1 MYKSISTNKPLQILL
16 VFGCLIIGLF
26 HFPLSLVQ
34 LNLSYIPGD
43 LGDARFIN
51 FVLEHGYQYLIG
63 NEPSFY
69 NAPFF
74 YPAKNTLALSD
85 NMAGTLPIYAFFR
98 SLNYSRETAYQLW
111 WVSIFVIN
119 YFVAF
124 FCFKNISKNNYI
136 AILGAYLFTFSMI
149 MFGQVNFT
157 QLNIR
162 FMLPLI
168 ILFAYRFITEL
179 NIKFYYFLVIS
190 IALQFVLGVYYAFL
204 SIYLLLIIYL
214 TYLLFYKN
222 IAAIKILFSN
232 KKQTIKT
239 IGFTLSVIACLLVY
253 MQNYIAISSQVGLHR
268 FSDVINLIP
277 TFTSYFLANDGSI
290 WAFTNN
296 YGKHLLPDSW
306 WLNQFFMGLFP
317 LLLLI
322 VNFIYNYKNKHS
334 TFNFLLISI
343 VIAILGSV
351 LYANKYSI
359 LALFY
364 LLPGFGSLS
373 VLVRVITVIFTL
385 IVFVNI
391 QFLTKVFNKYKKW
404 NLLLFI
410 SLFTF
415 LVLDNWVDTNKLSK
429 TKKET
434 ILNRYKNIE
443 AQINKH
449 NDKKTI
455 AIVSET
461 PDSRNFKFH
470 MDAFLFAQTHG
481 LKSINGYSSNAP
493 KNFGYFWENHNRKTL
508 NDWCIYNNID
518 TNKIIIIDNKNPI
531 TNTFYE

>member
-1 MYKSISTNKPLQILL
+1 
-16 VFGCLIIGLF
+16 
-26 HFPLSLVQ
+26 
-34 LNLSYIPGD
+34 
-43 LGDARFIN
+43 
-51 FVLEHGYQYLIG
+51 
-63 NEPSFY
+63 
-69 NAPFF
+69 
-74 YPAKNTLALSD
+74 
-85 NMAGTLPIYAFFR
+85 
-98 SLNYSRETAYQLW
+98 
-111 WVSIFVIN
+111 
-119 YFVAF
+119 
-124 FCFKNISKNNYI
+124 
-136 AILGAYLFTFSMI
+136 
-149 MFGQVNFT
+149 
-157 QLNIR
+157 
-162 FMLPLI
+162 
-168 ILFAYRFITEL
+168 
-179 NIKFYYFLVIS
+179 
-190 IALQFVLGVYYAFL
+190 VLGVYYAFL

-239 IGFTLSVIACLLVY
+239 IGFTLTVIAFLLVY

-351 LYANKYSI
+351 LYANKYSV

-434 ILNRYKNIE
+434 ITR
-443 AQINKH
+443 
-449 NDKKTI
+449 
-455 AIVSET
+455 
-461 PDSRNFKFH
+461 
-470 MDAFLFAQTHG
+470 
-481 LKSINGYSSNAP
+481 
-493 KNFGYFWENHNRKTL
+493 
-508 NDWCIYNNID
+508 
-518 TNKIIIIDNKNPI
+518 
-531 TNTFYE
+531 